1 MKNQL
6 RHVVLTS
13 ILMFHAFNNSILAQW
28 TNLNTGVTNDLNGV
42 SFINSAN
49 GWIVGRQ
56 GTILSTIDNGINW
69 LAQNS
74 GTTEDLQAIHMIN
87 SSVGYAVGKNGK
99 ISKYNGTNWTA
110 VNTGESMDV
119 FGVYFLNAN
128 SGWAVGDWGRLY
140 YTSNG
145 GSSWTNQNTNGFAAY
160 KYNDIQMLDAS
171 TGWAVGTG
179 GRIVKFNGSIWN
191 PQTSGTTTELL
202 GVHFLN
208 STFGFAVGK
217 NSTILFYNGTSWIS
231 QNSGL
236 GNSNDN
242 IYDVHIISP
251 TEAYAVVSPGFGG
264 AGVILKYNGNTWV
277 KDYEFSGIGSELFYG
292 LHFPE
297 NSKGFVVGAGGILK
311 TVSLTVSNVGESSA
325 KPFGIKI
332 YQNSNEELVL
342 ETNYYKNALVEIY
355 TTDGKLVKIIEPQ
368 SSKTNI
374 QVKPMVNGI
383 YFLRIMSPEGISTKK
398 FVLE

>member
-1 MKNQL
+1 MKKQL
-6 RHVVLTS
+6 LQTILITILTFNG
-13 ILMFHAFNNSILAQW
+13 LNNSMFAQW
-28 TNLNTGVTNDLNGV
+28 TNLNSGVTNDLNGV
-42 SFINSAN
+42 SFISSAN

-56 GTILSTIDNGINW
+56 GTILNTTDNGLNW
-69 LAQNS
+69 SAQNS

-99 ISKYNGTNWTA
+99 VSKYNGTNWTA

-145 GSSWTNQNTNGFAAY
+145 GSSWTNQNTNAFAAY
-160 KYNDIQMLDAS
+160 KYNDVQMIDAS
-171 TGWAVGTG
+171 NGWAVGTG
-179 GRIVKFNGSIWN
+179 GRIVKFNGTVWN
-191 PQTSGTTTELL
+191 PQTSGVTTELL

-208 STFGFAVGK
+208 SNFGFAVGK
-217 NSTILFYNGTSWIS
+217 NSTILFYNGTSWVS

-251 TEAYAVVSPGFGG
+251 NEAYAVVSPGFGG
-264 AGVILKYNGNTWV
+264 AGVILKYNGSTWV

-297 NSKGFVVGAGGILK
+297 NSRGFAVGAGGILK
-311 TVSLTVSNVGESSA
+311 TISLTVSSVDESNTKS
-325 KPFGIKI
+325 FDTKI
-332 YQNSNEELVL
+332 YKNSNEELVL
-342 ETNYYKNALVEIY
+342 ETNYYKNVLVGIY
-355 TTDGKLVKIIEPQ
+355 TTEGELVKQVEPE
-368 SSKTNI
+368 SSKTFI
-374 QVKPMVNGI
+374 QVKSLVNGI
-383 YFLRIMSPEGISTKK
+383 YFLRIQGQDWIRTKK
-398 FVLE
+398 FILE